1 MITEELYSTILKYVK
16 KRSLKILGF
25 TKGVDIYDIAHDV
38 IADAEFSISKW
49 RLLVDRRIYDKA
61 AEHGIKKI
69 PIDKI
74 HFKDREIEEKWICKK
89 CQQDFPKSMF
99 RLSFCLCDNCYRIVH
114 RDRILA
120 NNRRWLNKPVN
131 REKKRVYCIAWKMH
145 NKEEVSEY
153 NKKYKAAHKEE
164 VSNYNKEY
172 KKKNREKI
180 REYNREYYHKT
191 KKINENNNS

>member
-1 MITEELYSTILKYVK
+1 MITEELYSNILEYVK

-38 IADAEFSISKW
+38 IADAEFSVSKW
-49 RLLVDRRIYDKA
+49 RLLVDRYIYDKA

-69 PIDKI
+69 SIDKI

-89 CQQDFPKSMF
+89 CQQDLPKSMF
-99 RLSFCLCDNCYRIVH
+99 RLSFSLCENCYRIVN
-114 RDRILA
+114 RDSILA
-120 NNRRWLNKPVN
+120 NNRRWRNKPAN
-131 REKKRVYCIAWKMH
+131 MEKKRAYSRLWRMN
-145 NKEEVSEY
+145 NKEEASKY
-153 NKKYKAAHKEE
+153 NKEYKATHKQEI
-164 VSNYNKEY
+164 SNYNKEY

-180 REYNREYYHKT
+180 REYQREYYRKT